1 MYCVI
6 YNCRSKLHG
15 SNSIKDNEGKTEVYH
30 CTVLALY
37 TKRYDIL
44 EGKLRK
50 VKDYYH
56 IP

>member
-1 MYCVI
+1 M
-6 YNCRSKLHG
+6 HG
-15 SNSIKDNEGKTEVYH
+15 SSSIKDNEGKMEVCHYE
-30 CTVLALY
+30 VLALY

-44 EGKLRK
+44 EGKLWQ